1 MALIDD
7 IQSARNLWKNG
18 TILTRVFIVVSTF
31 LATGAIASLS
41 DVVFAW
47 KGFILDG
54 VNFYRNFIVQPLL
67 QLAEIFSLEISSM
80 EVNFLILTGI
90 FMSAIY
96 RKVWVTS
103 EIGMRVTSGTV
114 MLIGFCFLAY
124 LVGSSDGLQENISVL
139 YVYLGI
145 CLIYPVLRGFSKH
158 ERIAYYLPIATAI
171 TLNFIVAA
179 INSGLTR

>member
-7 IQSARNLWKNG
+7 IKSATDLWKNG
-18 TILTRVFIVVSTF
+18 TILSRVYIVVSTF
-31 LATGAIASLS
+31 LATGSIASLS
-41 DVVFAW
+41 DVVFAR

-67 QLAEIFSLEISSM
+67 QLAEIFRLEISSN
-80 EVNFLILTGI
+80 EGNFLILTGI
-90 FMSAIY
+90 FISAIY

-114 MLIGFCFLAY
+114 MLISFCFLAY
-124 LVGSSDGLQENISVL
+124 QVGHSNGLQENISPL
-139 YVYLGI
+139 CSLLI
-145 CLIYPVLRGFSKH
+145 FCLLYPVFGRFSKH

>member
-7 IQSARNLWKNG
+7 IKSAKNLWKNG
-18 TILTRVFIVVSTF
+18 TILTRVFIVISTF

-41 DVVFAW
+41 NVVFAW

-54 VNFYRNFIVQPLL
+54 INFYRNIIVQPLL
-67 QLAEIFSLEISSM
+67 QLAEIFSLEISSI
-80 EVNFLILTGI
+80 EVNFLILTSI
-90 FMSAIY
+90 FMFAIY

-103 EIGMRVTSGTV
+103 KIGMRVTSGIV
-114 MLIGFCFLAY
+114 MLTGFCILAY
-124 LVGSSDGLQENISVL
+124 LVGRSDGLQDNISVL
-139 YVYLGI
+139 YIYLGVF
-145 CLIYPVLRGFSKH
+145 LIYPVLRGFSKQ

-171 TLNFIVAA
+171 TLNFIAAA